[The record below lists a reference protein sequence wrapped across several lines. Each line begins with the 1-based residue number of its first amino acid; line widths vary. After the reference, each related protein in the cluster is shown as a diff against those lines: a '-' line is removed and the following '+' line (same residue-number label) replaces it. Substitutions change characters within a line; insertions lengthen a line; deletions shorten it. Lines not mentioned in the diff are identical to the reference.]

1 MKKKQILIVEDEQIV
16 ADDIKTIVRKL
27 GYAVSATAL
36 SGKKAISKVKKKR
49 PDLALIDIVLKGDMD
64 GVDLARVLRS
74 RFNIPFIYLTAHGDD
89 KTLERAKITE
99 PFGYILKPF
108 EERNLHI
115 TIEMALY
122 RHKIEN
128 LLKRSEERY
137 RSLYSAMNEGV
148 CLHEII
154 CNGSGD
160 AKDYRIT
167 DVNPAFESIIGL
179 EREKIVERKASELF
193 KTRKPPFLDV
203 YAKVAASGGP
213 ASFETYFSPVK
224 KHVHISAFSPEKG
237 KSASVFTDITE
248 RKMIEDALR
257 ESEEKL
263 KSIIENVREV
273 IFRLSPSGHILYVS
287 PNVKDLYGHEPEDLI
302 GKHLKTTTPASEVPK
317 ALEALKGV
325 SKQKRIRN
333 FEISQ
338 LDRRGRAIP
347 MEISI
352 SPLKKGGKLIAIQGV
367 MRDITER
374 KQAEEKLR
382 ENKEKLT
389 SFMESA
395 TDSCFLLD
403 RDLKIVEINRVA
415 LKAIGLDRKE
425 ALGKNLSDI
434 VPDLKESGRYDKY
447 MEVMKTG
454 KPFFID
460 DFIPHAKFG
469 DTRISVKAFKV
480 GDGLGIIA
488 MDITKRVQI
497 QEKLNRA
504 LEELRQKNQELDD
517 YTYTV
522 SHDLKAPLITIQ
534 GFSDILLKKYRGKL
548 DKDIVQYLRRIIR
561 SSKRLERLVSDLL
574 KLSRAGKK
582 TGELKRENIK
592 DILEISL
599 QYLEASIEEKRI
611 NVKYPPEFPS
621 VYCDKTRILQV
632 FDNLI
637 VNAVNYIGSQKK
649 PEIEIGWR
657 KDKNSYVFWVADNG
671 PGIKEEDTERIFK
684 VFYKGSNVGSR
695 DSTGIGLS
703 IAKKVIESHEGKIWV
718 ESKLGKGSTFYFTIP
733 KL

>member
-27 GYAVSATAL
+27 GYAVSATAF
-36 SGKKAISKVKKKR
+36 SGKEAVNKAKKKR
-49 PDLALIDIVLKGDMD
+49 PDLALVDIVLKGDMD
-64 GVDLARVLRS
+64 GVDLASVLRS
-74 RFNIPFIYLTAHGDD
+74 RFNIPFVYLTAYADD
-89 KTLERAKITE
+89 KTLERAKISE

-122 RHKIEN
+122 KHKMEN

-137 RSLYSAMNEGV
+137 RSLYSTMNEGV

-154 CNGSGD
+154 YNGSGD
-160 AKDYRIT
+160 AKDYRIA

-179 EREKIVERKASELF
+179 EREKIVGRKASELF
-193 KTRKPPFLDV
+193 KKRKPPFLDI
-203 YAKVAASGGP
+203 YAKVAASGEP
-213 ASFETYFSPVK
+213 TSFETYFSPIK
-224 KHVHISAFSPEKG
+224 KHLRISAFSPEKG
-237 KSASVFTDITE
+237 KSASVLTDITE
-248 RKMIEDALR
+248 RKMIEEALR

-263 KSIIENVREV
+263 KGIIENVQEV
-273 IFRLSPSGHILYVS
+273 IFRLSPRGNILYVS
-287 PNVKDLYGHEPEDLI
+287 PNVKDLYGYEPEDLI
-302 GKHLKTTTPASEVPK
+302 GKHLKETTPVSEVPR

-325 SKQKRIRN
+325 SKQKRISN
-333 FEISQ
+333 FEINQ
-338 LDRRGRAIP
+338 LDSRGRAIP
-347 MEISI
+347 VEISI

-374 KQAEEKLR
+374 KRAEEKLR
-382 ENKEKLT
+382 ESKEKLT

-395 TDSCFLLD
+395 TDSFFLLD
-403 RDLKIVEINRVA
+403 RDLKILEINRVA

-425 ALGKNLSDI
+425 AFGKDLSDI
-434 VPDLKESGRYDKY
+434 MPDLKESGRYDKY

-454 KPFFID
+454 KPFFLD
-460 DFIPHAKFG
+460 EFIPHPKFG
-469 DTRISVKAFKV
+469 DTRISLKAFKV

-488 MDITKRVQI
+488 TDITKQVQI
-497 QEKLNRA
+497 QEKLNRT
-504 LEELRQKNQELDD
+504 LEELKQKNQELDD

-548 DKDIVQYLRRIIR
+548 DKDVVQYLRRIIR

-574 KLSRAGKK
+574 KLSRAGRK
-582 TGELKRENIK
+582 TGELKKENIK

-599 QYLEASIEEKRI
+599 KYLEASIEEKRI
-611 NVKYPPEFPS
+611 NVKYPYEFPS

-637 VNAVNYIGSQKK
+637 ANAVNYIGSQEK

-657 KDKNSYVFWVADNG
+657 EDKNNYTFWAADNG
-671 PGIKEEDTERIFK
+671 PGIKEEDTEKIFK
-684 VFYKGSNVGSR
+684 IFYKGSAVGSR
-695 DSTGIGLS
+695 DGTGIGLS
-703 IAKKVIESHEGKIWV
+703 IAKKVIESHMGKIWV